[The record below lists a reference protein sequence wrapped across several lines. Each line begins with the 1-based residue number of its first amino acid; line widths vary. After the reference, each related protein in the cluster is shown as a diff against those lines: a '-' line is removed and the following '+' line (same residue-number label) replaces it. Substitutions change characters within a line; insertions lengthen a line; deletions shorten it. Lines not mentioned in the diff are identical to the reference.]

1 MKFVL
6 ATNNE
11 GKLLEMQTILS
22 DLDVEIC
29 TLKDLGVEIEVEEDG
44 STFEE
49 NSLKKALEVMYR
61 TGLPAIADDSGL
73 CVEEMGG
80 APGIYSARYG
90 GVEAPT
96 DIQKNAM
103 ILQALR
109 TESNRKA
116 KFVCVITCCFPVGL
130 ALAVRGECHGDI
142 SYIPRGT
149 GGFGY
154 DTIFQPE
161 GQAEDN
167 RRTFAEMSSSEKN
180 AISHRGNALRC
191 FRKGLEEF
199 LQTYY
204 HK

>member
-6 ATNNE
+6 ASQNK

-29 TLKDLGVEIEVEEDG
+29 TLDQLGITVDVEEDG
-44 STFEE
+44 KTFEE
-49 NSLKKALEVMYR
+49 NSLKKALAVMYK
-61 TGLPAIADDSGL
+61 TGLPTIADDSGL
-73 CVEEMGG
+73 CVEELGG

-90 GVEAPT
+90 GDSAPKDT
-96 DIQKNAM
+96 QKNAL

-109 TESNRKA
+109 DQTNRSA
-116 KFVCVITCCFPVGL
+116 KFVCVITCCFPIGM
-130 ALAVRGECHGDI
+130 ALATRGECEGLI
-142 SYIPRGT
+142 SFVPKGA

-154 DTIFQPE
+154 DTIFQPKGE
-161 GQAEDN
+161 T
-167 RRTFAEMSSSEKN
+167 RTFAEMPAAEKN
-180 AISHRGNALRC
+180 AMSHRGNALRC

-204 HK
+204 RQ

>member
-11 GKLLEMQTILS
+11 GKLLEMQRILS
-22 DLDVEIC
+22 DLDVEVC
-29 TLKDLGVEIEVEEDG
+29 TLRDLGVEIEVEEDG

-49 NSLKKALEVMYR
+49 NSLKKAFAVMER

-73 CVEEMGG
+73 CVDEMDG

-90 GVEAPT
+90 GGDAPT
-96 DIQKNAM
+96 DGQKNAM

-109 TESNRKA
+109 NVNNRSA
-116 KFVCVITCCFPVGL
+116 KFVCVITCCFPIGL
-130 ALAVRGECHGDI
+130 ALAVRGECEGNI
-142 SYIPRGT
+142 VQVPQGS

-154 DTIFQPE
+154 DTIFSPM
-161 GQAEDN
+161 GHT
-167 RRTFAEMSSSEKN
+167 RTFAEMSSSEKN
-180 AISHRGNALRC
+180 AMSHRGNALRC

-204 HK
+204 GES